1 MKETIPLLG
10 LETEYGIIR
19 EDLENSDPVEE
30 SMELLKSCPQKSVF
44 SKWNYSQENSHQDMR
59 GFKVRSLAQDEE
71 DDAFC
76 AEDRNRPYSY
86 LEMKCDRVLSNGAR
100 FYNDHTHPEYSTPEC
115 NSLFSLV
122 AHDVAGERILAEC
135 TKLRNQELGI
145 KSVQVF
151 KNNTD
156 YSGHSYGTHDN
167 YLIARE
173 TPFDHLVK
181 GLLPFMVTRQLY
193 AGAGKVGSENPGTKY
208 YEGLQLAQRS
218 DFIEKILSIETM
230 TQRPIIN
237 TRDEPHASR
246 NKYRRLHLIMG
257 DANMSSYA
265 TALKVGSTM
274 LVLDLIASGANLPDI
289 ELEKPVEDVLRV
301 SQDKT
306 RNATLKRTSG
316 KTIKALEFQ
325 EAYLEFVEQNYSE
338 GDKESSWV
346 IQEWKKTLHE
356 LKHYPEKLSN
366 RIDWAIKEKLFLE
379 FMESENLDWGDPMI
393 QSLDLE
399 YHNLD
404 PDRGLYRGLEQE
416 KEILLLLSEK
426 EISRAIEFP
435 PQGTRAKIRGD
446 FVSKAGEKIK
456 SIHWTGIEFENGDLL
471 DLTGV
476 ISQEEVGKTHV
487 TG

>member
-1 MKETIPLLG
+1 MKETIPLIG

-30 SMELLKSCPQKSVF
+30 SMKLLKSCPQKSVF

-71 DDAFC
+71 EDAFC
-76 AEDRNRPYSY
+76 AEDRKRPYSY

-156 YSGHSYGTHDN
+156 YSGHSYGTHEN
-167 YLIARE
+167 YLISRE

-301 SQDKT
+301 SQDKI

-316 KTIKALEFQ
+316 KTIKALEIQ

-338 GDKESSWV
+338 GDKESRWV

-356 LKHYPEKLSN
+356 LKHYPEKLFN

-379 FMESENLDWGDPMI
+379 FMESENLDWGDPII